1 MDLEEIA
8 HKTMKFMHSEGDV
21 FAQKIKVI
29 SYDIEKSNI
38 EIGEEKE
45 TIGIGIRVIEG
56 KKQGFSFTNNLT
68 NLEDCVKTA

>member
-1 MDLEEIA
+1 MDLEEIVD
-8 HKTMKFMHSEGDV
+8 KTMKFIHSEGEV

-45 TIGIGIRVIEG
+45 TWDWSKNNEEKAGIFIY
-56 KKQGFSFTNNLT
+56 K
-68 NLEDCVKTA
+68 